1 MEQPLG
7 LTGYDRVRAHAAE
20 TINARIDRLRE
31 RNLERAQ
38 REPRFATQRLAELE
52 HEWDIDR
59 AIMLAFAGM
68 GTSALALGLRN
79 NWRWRF
85 PLGAQIGFLL
95 MHSIVGWS
103 PPAAVL
109 RRLGFRTRQEIEA
122 ERVALSSIRGSGL
135 GVSNA

>member
-1 MEQPLG
+1 MIPSTTSRVLLNTHETLNEQ
-7 LTGYDRVRAHAAE
+7 VRQRIRDKVTQCAE
-20 TINARIDRLRE
+20 SHPQAIECRL
-31 RNLERAQ
+31 N
-38 REPRFATQRLAELE
+38 ELE

-122 ERVALSSIRGSGL
+122 EQVALSSIRGSGL